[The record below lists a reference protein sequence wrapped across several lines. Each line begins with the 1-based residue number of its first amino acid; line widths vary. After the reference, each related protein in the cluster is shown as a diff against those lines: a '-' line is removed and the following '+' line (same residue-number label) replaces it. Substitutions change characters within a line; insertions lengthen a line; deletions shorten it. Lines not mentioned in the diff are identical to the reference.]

1 MRSGAGHSRAR
12 RLLFLAVPYA
22 VFALALAAAEAA
34 VRLTRPYVSPLD
46 FFVTAPEQ
54 QAQFK
59 DARHLRVFEGDP
71 LLFWRLKP
79 GLRDVVWDQTPV
91 TTNAQGLRYDHD
103 LRPRAAGAFRMLCV
117 GDSVTFGFRV
127 PLVFLKRP
135 QDRDPRWR
143 PYPARMEDELRAAN
157 PGRPVEVVPLAVPG
171 YSSHQGLA
179 WLRRDLPV
187 YRPDLVVL
195 LFGWNDVS
203 LRARPDEVTMPT
215 DAAQVIGREV
225 VSRSQL
231 LVRTWRLVHA
241 NWRKAAQPYGRGV
254 PRVDAARFVANHLR
268 MAELARAQGAA
279 VVVVGPIFRDAEEH
293 PDEAARMSE
302 YRAALRA
309 AMKAQ
314 GVPYLEVP
322 ELTECAWPGNKPLF
336 LEHIHPNHAG
346 HRMLADALLR
356 FMEERGLLGGLK
368 AGAEAAP

>member
-1 MRSGAGHSRAR
+1 MPTAAGPSRAR

-34 VRLTRPYVSPLD
+34 VRLTRPHVAPLD

-54 QAQFK
+54 QAQFQ
-59 DARHLRVFEGDP
+59 DARHLRIFEGDP
-71 LLFWRLKP
+71 LLFWRLAP
-79 GLRDVVWDQTPV
+79 GLRGVVWDQTPV
-91 TTNAQGLRYDHD
+91 TTNARGLRYDHD
-103 LRPRAAGAFRMLCV
+103 VLPRGPGSFRIVCA

-135 QDRDPRWR
+135 QDSDPHWR
-143 PYPARMEDELRAAN
+143 PFPARMEDALRAAN
-157 PGRPVEVVPLAVPG
+157 PGQVVEVIPLAVPG
-171 YSSHQGLA
+171 YSTHQGLA
-179 WLRRDLPV
+179 WLTRDLPL
-187 YRPDLVVL
+187 YRPDVLVL
-195 LFGWNDVS
+195 LYGWNDIS

-215 DAAQVIGREV
+215 GAAQVMGREV
-225 VSRSQL
+225 VSSSQL
-231 LVRTWRLVHA
+231 LVRAWRLVHA
-241 NWRKAAQPYGRGV
+241 HWREAAKPYGRGV
-254 PRVDAARFVANHLR
+254 PRVDRERFVANHLR

-279 VVVVGPIFRDAEEH
+279 VVVVGPVFRDGEEH

-322 ELTECAWPGNKPLF
+322 ELTECAWPGNQPLF

-346 HRMLADALLR
+346 HRVLAQALLR
-356 FMEERGLLGGLK
+356 FLGQRGLLHGLQ
-368 AGAEAAP
+368 AGAAGAS